1 MLLFYRQK
9 WDIVA
14 FILTNDK
21 REPCRVRMRRIMT
34 EAVLMS
40 VQCWLQTVLC
50 ILKTFI
56 ERQCPLLYPYKF
68 LSIYSL

>member
-1 MLLFYRQK
+1 MPLSSRRK

-21 REPCRVRMRRIMT
+21 QEHCRVRMRRIIT

-40 VQCWLQTVLC
+40 VQCLLQTV
-50 ILKTFI
+50 
-56 ERQCPLLYPYKF
+56 
-68 LSIYSL
+68 

>member
-1 MLLFYRQK
+1 MSLFYRQK

-21 REPCRVRMRRIMT
+21 REPCRVRMRHITT

-40 VQCWLQTVLC
+40 V
-50 ILKTFI
+50 
-56 ERQCPLLYPYKF
+56 
-68 LSIYSL
+68 

>member
-1 MLLFYRQK
+1 MSLSYRKK

-21 REPCRVRMRRIMT
+21 QERCRVRMRRIMT

-40 VQCWLQTVLC
+40 VQC
-50 ILKTFI
+50 
-56 ERQCPLLYPYKF
+56 
-68 LSIYSL
+68 